1 MVVAFCCAI
10 HGETHLHDFTCLS
23 FTFSMGLIGDSGIG
37 DSSRGN
43 NDGAAV
49 SSIHWRKLDIA
60 KSSKQH
66 VDGLKAAL
74 MLLPVLD
81 DSYTPGVP
89 PASHH
94 VADVKLDEVHNLVGL
109 QINLDGVVGLDER
122 VGVADGAAVVGV
134 QSLNCTQTN
143 RKAVSISQA
152 YYERA
157 WEFPAM

>member
-1 MVVAFCCAI
+1 MNSS
-10 HGETHLHDFTCLS
+10 LH
-23 FTFSMGLIGDSGIG
+23 TFAATKFEFHSMFSCTTN
-37 DSSRGN
+37 R
-43 NDGAAV
+43 
-49 SSIHWRKLDIA
+49 RKLDIA

-134 QSLNCTQTN
+134 QVGDAFLAKLNRPHLAELELHTN
-143 RKAVSISQA
+143 Q
-152 YYERA
+152 
-157 WEFPAM
+157 